1 MALIEGLVRGGSVTL
16 LALAILGLEGLAIL
30 FWTRGAQRLPLLA
43 NALSGMA
50 LILALRAALLGQAPL
65 WVALW
70 LGLGF
75 AAHVADVVVR
85 WRR

>member
-1 MALIEGLVRGGSVTL
+1 MALIDNLVREGTVAL
-16 LALAILGLEGLAIL
+16 LALAILGLEALAIAFL
-30 FWTRGAQRLPLLA
+30 ARRAARLPLFA

-50 LILALRAALLGQAPL
+50 LILALRAALLGQAPV

-75 AAHVADVVVR
+75 VAHLADVFAR
-85 WRR
+85 LRR